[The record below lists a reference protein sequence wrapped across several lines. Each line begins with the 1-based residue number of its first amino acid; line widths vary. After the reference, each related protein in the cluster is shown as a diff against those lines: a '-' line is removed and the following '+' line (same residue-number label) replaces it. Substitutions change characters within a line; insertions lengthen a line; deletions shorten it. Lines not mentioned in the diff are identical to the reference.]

1 MTFGIELSF
10 MNKFKMEL
18 TWHSCE
24 TCLPEEDYNACL
36 YVTDG
41 NEVFPTTWRRD
52 HNWQRFEHCYWYI
65 EPGIN
70 SDGYWWADIE
80 QTVRG
85 TKEFKENV

>member
-1 MTFGIELSF
+1 

-18 TWHSCE
+18 TWHSCT
-24 TCLPEEDYNACL
+24 TCLPEEDYNPCL

-41 NEVFPTTWRRD
+41 NSVFGTTWKRD
-52 HNWQRFEHCYWYI
+52 PNWQRFEHGKWYI

-80 QTVRG
+80 DTVRK
-85 TKEFKENV
+85 TKQFEARI